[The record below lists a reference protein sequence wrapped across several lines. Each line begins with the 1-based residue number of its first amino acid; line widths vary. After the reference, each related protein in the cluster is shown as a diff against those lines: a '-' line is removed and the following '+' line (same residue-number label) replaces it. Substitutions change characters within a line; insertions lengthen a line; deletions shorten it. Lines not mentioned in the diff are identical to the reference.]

1 MFWEKLFNRAY
12 DKDTIDKIKFLSNI
26 YIFKGIRKKDLLYI
40 LENLYEKKYQ
50 KNEFLFKKG
59 DLGKALFIIYRG
71 KIGLYKSTDLSK
83 FIIEVKE
90 GEFFGEM
97 ALLEEMPRTMTA
109 VALEDTDVF
118 MLYRISLENMIKTKP
133 KISSLISYNLACV
146 LSSRIRNLIENEQR
160 D

>member
-1 MFWEKLFNRAY
+1 MFWEKIFNRAY
-12 DKDTIDKIKFLSNI
+12 DKETIDKIKFLSNI
-26 YIFKGIRKKDLLYI
+26 YIFRGIRKKDLLYL

-59 DLGKALFIIYRG
+59 DLGKALFIVYKG
-71 KIGLYKSTDLSK
+71 KIGLYKSTELNK
-83 FIIEVKE
+83 LIVEVKE

-118 MLYRISLENMIKTKP
+118 MLYRITLENMIKTKP
-133 KISSLISYNLACV
+133 KISSIISYNLACV
-146 LSSRIRNLIENEQR
+146 LSSRIRSLIENEQR